1 VTPAPTHNRGLHRL
15 ALLTALATFPLIF
28 MGGLVT
34 THDAGL
40 SVPDWPNSYGYNM
53 FLFPPSKW
61 MGGIFYEHTHRL
73 LGTVVGYLSIM
84 VAAWAWGA
92 GRSPRVRRWLMAGIV
107 ASVLISLGL
116 GGWLTVGHPG
126 SQDDKLTSKAAQS
139 IVSFVGLAMVLGAAW
154 LSRDREPRGWVRWLA
169 VAVLGMVVFQ
179 GVLGGLRVVALKLDL
194 AIVHAC
200 VAQAFFCLVA
210 LVAVVTSKWWIAA
223 DADRQPD
230 SRAGRTLVRL
240 AIAAWFVIYLQL
252 IVGATMRHYK
262 AGLAIPDLPL
272 AYGKVIPPTTAAEL
286 VDAQQRLAGDNWW
299 EANESTVGQV
309 WLAFGHRIGA
319 VLVTIA
325 LAALVTAVLRKHRVR
340 GLRGPAVLLIG
351 LLTVQITLGVLTVLL
366 QKPADIT
373 SAHVAVGAL
382 VLLTTFVVVVR
393 SMRLYTRPLLVD
405 TVEDERGFEPAVRE
419 SASTVSGAVGRPA
432 IS

>member
-1 VTPAPTHNRGLHRL
+1 VTSAPTHNRGLHRL

-61 MGGIFYEHTHRL
+61 VGGILYEHTHRL
-73 LGTVVGYLSIM
+73 MGTVVGFLSIM
-84 VAAWAWGA
+84 LAAWAWGV
-92 GRSPRVRRWLMAGIV
+92 GRRAAARRGLMAGILLSLL
-107 ASVLISLGL
+107 ASLGI
-116 GGWLTVGHPG
+116 GAWLAIGHPG
-126 SQDDKLTSKAAQS
+126 SKDAKLASRAAQS
-139 IVSFVGLAMVLGAAW
+139 IVSFIGLAMVFGAAW
-154 LSRDREPRGWVRWLA
+154 LSRAREPRWWVRFLA
-169 VAVLGMVVFQ
+169 LGVLAMVILQ

-200 VAQAFFCLVA
+200 VAQAFFCLA
-210 LVAVVTSKWWIAA
+210 GLVAVVTSKWWI
-223 DADRQPD
+223 DAEPQRQPD
-230 SRAGRTLVRL
+230 STPGRWLVRL
-240 AIAAWFVIYLQL
+240 AMALWIVIYLQL

-272 AYGKVIPPTTAAEL
+272 AYGQVIPPTNPTDLAN
-286 VDAQQRLAGDNWW
+286 AQHRLAGDNWW
-299 EANESTVGQV
+299 DANESTLGQV

-319 VLVTIA
+319 VLVTVA
-325 LAALVTAVLRKHRVR
+325 LLTVVTTVLRKHRLP
-340 GLRGPAVLLIG
+340 GLRGLAILLSG
-351 LLTVQITLGVLTVLL
+351 LLLLQITLGVLTVLL

-382 VLLTTFVVVVR
+382 VLLTTFVLAVR
-393 SMRLYTRPLLVD
+393 SMRLYSRPLLVD
-405 TVEDERGFEPAVRE
+405 TVKEERGFEPVRRE
-419 SASTVSGAVGRPA
+419 RAASSGAVGRPA
-432 IS
+432 IR